1 MPGERTR
8 LMLQDRPSKRRYFRR
23 NRMDSPEDACYAVLE
38 EQRWDGRPVD
48 GTTSDSI
55 ADPPSVDVVL
65 AVIRSEARE

>member
-1 MPGERTR
+1 
-8 LMLQDRPSKRRYFRR
+8 MLQDRPNKRIYFRQDR
-23 NRMDSPEDACYAVLE
+23 VDPAEDACYAVLE